1 MIKHATGL
9 FNETSDELISVLRLD
24 NADSVVGQW
33 DMSELCDFVYRCSL
47 ETVFAVVTEQRL
59 GVLRSVPAVGGNIS
73 NQTEEDVN
81 TNRQYITLPSQFEKD
96 CFCFSTAYLKF
107 EKRVYFICTTNYLT
121 FEQNGQRHNGVTEDL
136 QLSFPARF
144 LRNAMVSVHRK
155 LHNEDVEPSETQGQ
169 NVQGDWQ
176 RCRPVSS
183 GIIH

>member
-24 NADSVVGQW
+24 NADSVLGQW

-81 TNRQYITLPSQFEKD
+81 TNRQYITLSSQFKKTAFMFLLEENPAFARGIVKDEKALKSHILQVQHLSIS
-96 CFCFSTAYLKF
+96 ST
-107 EKRVYFICTTNYLT
+107 
-121 FEQNGQRHNGVTEDL
+121 
-136 QLSFPARF
+136 
-144 LRNAMVSVHRK
+144 
-155 LHNEDVEPSETQGQ
+155 
-169 NVQGDWQ
+169 
-176 RCRPVSS
+176 
-183 GIIH
+183 